1 MANTAARLASGHT
14 PRRTRRSP
22 RAVAPD
28 RGPAAHCRREPIDA
42 LASQSTH
49 TAVTTHRAS
58 ADPARPTESRPRRPL
73 PAGIGAEA
81 TCWRPSRRRLASGTR
96 PPRHPGDL
104 PHPQGAQDGLHRPTT
119 RIFCGRPD
127 RRTPI
132 PLEVDDLG
140 EAINSDDPARA
151 ALAALLVF
159 HALRPRQLRSLH
171 LTDLRDGRLHLDST
185 SPHSA
190 RGPRKDGRLPRLPSP
205 TLAEHRQPARIHQ
218 RQNGQPRTSR
228 PTSGST
234 RSLACAPRP
243 SVRTGFATK
252 SKLLRATS
260 GASATCSV

>member
-119 RIFCGRPD
+119 PYLLRQAGQAN
-127 RRTPI
+127 TY
-132 PLEVDDLG
+132 
-140 EAINSDDPARA
+140 PARGRRPWRSHQLRRPGSRGA
-151 ALAALLVF
+151 GGTPGF